1 MKGKLHMSAIFT
13 YDDLWS
19 FYRQQDRSTQ
29 KDILQQLNLDEV
41 FRTGTMR
48 ERKEILSEA
57 PDEIVAKYRVQM
69 KTVKQLEQELFGII
83 RR

>member
-1 MKGKLHMSAIFT
+1 MASVQFS
-13 YDDLWS
+13 YPDLWS
-19 FYRQQDRSTQ
+19 FYRQTDKATQ
-29 KDILQQLNLDEV
+29 KDILKQLNLDEV

-69 KTVKQLEQELFGII
+69 KTVKELEQELFGII